1 MATISPSRY
10 VPYGF
15 ARSNGF
21 LSKREEGQ
29 PLVHSVVTSIHEFVR
44 VTLY

>member
-15 ARSNGF
+15 ARTHQVLISGV
-21 LSKREEGQ
+21 SGDAMEVWIGDAT
-29 PLVHSVVTSIHEFVR
+29 PLTVAA
-44 VTLY
+44 L